1 LEGSK
6 FKFRW
11 LIPIWIVTIFF
22 LKNLIDPIVII
33 YPFLVGMFGGFLLD
47 IIGHRLNLWQYPRQP
62 FLSRDY
68 FLLVIPAWGVFG
80 SQINVIW
87 NLARK
92 YFITCEWVQA
102 VTLTTFI
109 VHFPLYS
116 LYELPNL
123 YRKSWKYS
131 VSMCR
136 VILGWVPLILYF
148 RTLYK
153 IFYLIFSAL

>member
-33 YPFLVGMFGGFLLD
+33 YPFLVGMLGGFLLD

-92 YFITCEWVQA
+92 YFITCEWPQA

-131 VSMCR
+131 ISMR
-136 VILGWVPLILYF
+136 GVIVGWIPLILYF
-148 RTLYK
+148 RALYK